1 MILKLRPIFAVS
13 IALIIMGSI
22 LWFINKTTDTPLS
35 TEKVNKSSLVLKQA
49 PVDKTQAFFPTYRL
63 QRERVRG
70 QQLELLREIINNS
83 NTDEKSRQSALERL
97 LSLTNRMEVE
107 LKAEAVLKAD
117 GCKEAIVIMQN
128 NDATLVISGAE
139 YDRTDEIKQE
149 MADFLSLESRQVNVI
164 VR

>member
-22 LWFINKTTDTPLS
+22 LWFINKSIDAPVK
-35 TEKVNKSSLVLKQA
+35 TEKIHKTSIALKKPA
-49 PVDKTQAFFPTYRL
+49 ADKNQAFFPTYRM

-97 LSLTNRMEVE
+97 LSLTSRMEIE

-128 NDATLVISGAE
+128 NDATVVISGIK
-139 YDRTDEIKQE
+139 DPRTDEIRQE
-149 MADFLSLESRQVNVI
+149 MADFLSLESRQINVI